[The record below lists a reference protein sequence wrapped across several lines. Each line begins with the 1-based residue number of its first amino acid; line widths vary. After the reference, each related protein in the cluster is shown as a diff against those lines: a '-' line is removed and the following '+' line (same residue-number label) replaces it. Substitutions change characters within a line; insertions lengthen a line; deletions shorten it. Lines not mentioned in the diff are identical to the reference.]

1 VDITFWVIQAVLLT
15 PVLFM
20 AASAGMENPS
30 GRTRGRPALRPAE
43 PERLPRGQRAQ
54 RPVAMALAGL
64 SQFTVEQQ
72 ARLVI
77 LRTFV
82 QEARLG
88 RGALQDDMA
97 PAPDSDE
104 NAGPSS
110 SAAPASRRPRPR
122 ASTRQLLL
130 AAGAVLVLLGAVGM
144 VRTSMAMDDLQRT
157 TTSRGVEPLTATTRF
172 LPGVL
177 VNPAKY
183 LAAVNGSSAVSS
195 VDPLY
200 AVSLME
206 DKQAMDRWEALAGIG
221 LALLLFMNAMR
232 STENDGEEGSVASD
246 FAPFVLVAAVLFAA
260 LSFFELP

>member
-1 VDITFWVIQAVLLT
+1 
-15 PVLFM
+15 
-20 AASAGMENPS
+20 
-30 GRTRGRPALRPAE
+30 
-43 PERLPRGQRAQ
+43 
-54 RPVAMALAGL
+54 MALSGL

-97 PAPDSDE
+97 PASDGDE
-104 NAGPSS
+104 NAGPAA
-110 SAAPASRRPRPR
+110 SAAPASRKPHRR

-130 AAGAVLVLLGAVGM
+130 AAGAVLVLLGVVGM

-157 TTSRGVEPLTATTRF
+157 ASSRGVEPLTVTTRF

-183 LAAVNGSSAVSS
+183 LSAVNGSSGVSG

-206 DKQAMDRWEALAGIG
+206 DKQAMDRWEALAGSG
-221 LALLLFMNAMR
+221 LALVLFMNAMR
-232 STENDGEEGSVASD
+232 SADDDEEGAVASD